1 MAGDTFKRGVKAPL
15 PPGSV
20 ISSPLGDTATGE
32 FAQADVGKA
41 VVFQAGTGG
50 SAAGTYEAVLAT
62 NGANIEGFVNS
73 VEPNTVNEGYSFGGV
88 QIGGQFEVVRG
99 ATAVAIALGDY
110 VVMDGAQAAL
120 GTAEANV
127 NVKAYTVLATDLV
140 GMPLWKCTQ
149 ILTGDGTTAGDLLL
163 IERVA

>member
-20 ISSPLGDTATGE
+20 ISSPLGDTISTG
-32 FAQADVGKA
+32 FAQNDVGKA
-41 VVFQAGTGG
+41 IKFQAGAVG
-50 SAAGTYEAVLAT
+50 SAIGVLEAVLCVD
-62 NGANIEGFVNS
+62 GDPIEGFVSS
-73 VEPNTVNEGYSFGGV
+73 VEPNTVNEGYSFGGCQV
-88 QIGGQFEVVRG
+88 KGQYEVARG
-99 ATAVAIALGDY
+99 ATAVTIALGDF

-127 NVKAYTVLATDLV
+127 NVKGYTRLATDLA
-140 GMPLWKCTQ
+140 GIPLWQCTQ
-149 ILTGDGTTAGDLLL
+149 HLVGIGDTAGDILL